1 MLPSFLGW
9 MGLTL
14 NVGPRWEG
22 SLAPG
27 SLLPQLLIKSWCWFL
42 VWPLTVQ
49 HELQLPSE
57 CGLGVLYQ
65 LLFLNREC
73 SWAKQNHPARS
84 DANWPNGHWKKGEI
98 KNFSFPQQPT
108 LPLVFWCMH
117 FVSSHSSVS
126 QSTQF
131 NFMFW
136 RKQRRSVFLAWWKGK
151 TGSHLAG
158 AS

>member
-27 SLLPQLLIKSWCWFL
+27 SLLPQLLIKSRCWFL

-49 HELQLPSE
+49 HELQLPNE
-57 CGLGVLYQ
+57 CGLRVLHQ

-73 SWAKQNHPARS
+73 SWESKIILPGVMPTDPVAIGRKGRSKISLFPSSPLCPLFS
-84 DANWPNGHWKKGEI
+84 DACILFLLIHRCQ
-98 KNFSFPQQPT
+98 S
-108 LPLVFWCMH
+108 L
-117 FVSSHSSVS
+117 HSSTLCS
-126 QSTQF
+126 GE
-131 NFMFW
+131 NKEGLCFW
-136 RKQRRSVFLAWWKGK
+136 PDGRGKQA
-151 TGSHLAG
+151 